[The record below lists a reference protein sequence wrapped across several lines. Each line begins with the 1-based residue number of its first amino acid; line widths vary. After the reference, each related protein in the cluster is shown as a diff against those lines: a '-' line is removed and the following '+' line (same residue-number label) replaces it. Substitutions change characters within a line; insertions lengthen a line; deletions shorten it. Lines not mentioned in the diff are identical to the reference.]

1 MVKKMKTK
9 MSGCGMPANILQH
22 FLELSYANPNRK
34 DAPEGYT
41 LDEALSDARVKVYP
55 KNNSNE
61 VVVVHRGSEGLTD
74 WLDNASYLAYGKV
87 KGTTSYKLHRER
99 HIKAVKKYGA
109 ENIIGLGHSRGGLYV
124 QELDKEFPMKEII
137 TYNKAAG
144 PTDILKLNPSKQ
156 TDVRV
161 GNDVISMLAPTQLN
175 NKIVHIPGTKNPF
188 NLSGAH
194 KPSELRQLGDQYI
207 GLGLEGG
214 GAKPKERT
222 LPELK
227 KLLDKYEKQLE
238 RAKNGFIYKT
248 YSKNQFRSEIFKNP
262 HQRQQEVIAWY
273 IALTKN
279 RIDEYEKNG
288 KDTPIA
294 INFTKDDYGK
304 YYPSKADIKKY
315 NEYKNLTNQ
324 ATITR
329 ILKSLKKKEAKI
341 KAGKEYKFEY
351 ENERVAYFLGAFGQK
366 GSGLTDDIGRYLEKK
381 LFYPK
386 PLQEDF
392 KDNTWQMIEKP
403 KPKPNQ
409 KFEKVNMGTSTAL
422 LEPEDYDWVSV
433 PNYHT
438 PKKTGKGL
446 ILKF

>member
-22 FLELSYANPNRK
+22 FLELSYANPNNK
-34 DAPEGYT
+34 DAPLGYT

-61 VVVVHRGSEGLTD
+61 VIVVHRGSEGLTD

-99 HIKAVKKYGA
+99 HMKAVEKYGA

-144 PTDILKLNPSKQ
+144 PSDVLKLNPSKQ

-175 NKIVHIPGTKNPF
+175 NKIVYVPSTKNLF
-188 NLSGAH
+188 DFSGAH
-194 KPSELRQLGDQYI
+194 KPSELKQLGDQYI

-227 KLLDKYEKQLE
+227 KLLDKYKKQLK
-238 RAKNGFIYKT
+238 RAKEGFLYKT
-248 YSKNQFRSEIFKNP
+248 YSKNQFRSVNEDP
-262 HQRQQEVIAWY
+262 HKRQRDVILWY
-273 IALTKN
+273 ISMVEA
-279 RIDEYEKNG
+279 RIQGYEETG
-288 KDTPIA
+288 KDNPIA
-294 INFTKDDYGK
+294 INFTNDDYGR
-304 YYPSKADIKKY
+304 YYPSKADTKKY

-329 ILKSLKKKEAKI
+329 MLKSLRKKEAKI
-341 KAGKEYKFEY
+341 KAGKTYKFEY
-351 ENERVAYFLGAFGQK
+351 EGDRVAYFLSAFGQK
-366 GSGLTDDIGRYLEKK
+366 GSGLTDVVGRYLEKK